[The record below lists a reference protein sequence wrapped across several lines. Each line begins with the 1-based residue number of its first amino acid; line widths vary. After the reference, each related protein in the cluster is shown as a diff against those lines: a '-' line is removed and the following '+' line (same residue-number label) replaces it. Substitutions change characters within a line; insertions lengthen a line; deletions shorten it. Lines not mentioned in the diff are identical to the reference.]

1 MFKVNDINKAKELN
15 SSKTVKKSEGG
26 DSFSSYLQKTASSGS
41 APISGTGNIA
51 VADAIFAT
59 QMVGNEEERE
69 MRRKMVKRGQQ
80 LIEKLEEIRDSL
92 LAGHISKERLIDIS
106 RMVKERSINASD
118 ERLNEIMAEIELRV
132 EVELAKL
139 TK

>member
-1 MFKVNDINKAKELN
+1 MFKVNDINKSNELN

-26 DSFSSYLQKTASSGS
+26 DSFSSYLQKTSSGTS
-41 APISGTGNIA
+41 AQVSGTGNISIT
-51 VADAIFAT
+51 DAIFAA
-59 QMVGNEEERE
+59 QMVGNEEERQ
-69 MRRKMVKRGQQ
+69 MRRKMIKRGQQ

-92 LAGHISKERLIDIS
+92 LVGHISKDRLIDIS
-106 RMVKERSINASD
+106 RMVKERSINTND